1 MLKDKSVL
9 IREYLKKVKASNKE
23 LTKKEAFKDLL
34 NRLYAGNAETESI
47 IDKITLGAE
56 KTIVNIPRK
65 DRLHSG
71 SADTLYN
78 KIIIE
83 YENDL
88 KYSLNHAKEQLAG
101 YLLGEISKGE
111 TYNFTLIASDLI
123 NWKVFSPNVDQLEH
137 MKILKEDEVILDE
150 IVSASFSLNE
160 HNTDDFYFWLDRFLF
175 KEEKQKATLKRIE
188 EAFGYQSNIFIESF
202 SELNAW
208 FNEAK
213 KYGEVQVSF
222 EQWKKFLS
230 IAYGKFEASEKVF
243 LIHTYLSVFSKMLAY
258 SIVSNDDYIDEDE
271 LRGILDGEIFNR
283 FNIRNFI
290 DNDFFIGL
298 KATGIFGTLKKHSG

>member
-1 MLKDKSVL
+1 MVSFNADYYFNLITIEYYMPKDKSIL
-9 IREYLKKVKASNKE
+9 IKEYLIKIKSLNKE
-23 LTKKEAFKDLL
+23 ATKKEAFKDLL
-34 NRLYAGNAETESI
+34 NRLYADNAETKSI
-47 IDKITLGAE
+47 IDEITLGAE

-65 DRLHSG
+65 DRLHKG

-88 KYSLNHAKEQLAG
+88 RTSLTHAKEQLAG
-101 YLLGEISKGE
+101 YLLGEFSRGE
-111 TYNFTLIASDLI
+111 GYNFTLIASDFI
-123 NWKVFSPNVDQLEH
+123 NWKVFAPNVDQLDN
-137 MKILKEDEVILDE
+137 LKNLNEDELKLDE
-150 IVSASFSLNE
+150 VVSASFSLNE
-160 HNTDDFYFWLDRFLF
+160 HNADDFYFWIDRFLF

-202 SELNAW
+202 RELSAW

-230 IAYGKFEASEKVF
+230 IAYGKFDANEK
-243 LIHTYLSVFSKMLAY
+243 
-258 SIVSNDDYIDEDE
+258 
-271 LRGILDGEIFNR
+271 IF
-283 FNIRNFI
+283 
-290 DNDFFIGL
+290 
-298 KATGIFGTLKKHSG
+298 